1 MRISPAGLLVVLA
14 LAVPFVVQLR
24 TVLAFLGIHISAL
37 QTVVLGALI
46 LAAIVL
52 WAVFPE
58 SGGEA
63 DDETSKRSNGD

>member
-14 LAVPFVVQLR
+14 LAVPVVVQLR
-24 TVLAFLGIHISAL
+24 TVLAFVGIHITAV
-37 QTVVLGALI
+37 QTVVIGVLV

-58 SGGEA
+58 SGTEA
-63 DDETSKRSNGD
+63 DDDTSKRSNGD